1 MKPPA
6 LHAPR
11 IAIACGGTGG
21 HLFPGLAVGGELR
34 RRGCAVQLFISPKDV
49 DQAAVRGL
57 PADAAES
64 APSPPLEVHT
74 LPAVALQDGRWLAF
88 ARGFAR
94 SFLAARRLFAARA
107 PHAALAM
114 GGFTSVPPVLAARR
128 AGAAT
133 FLHESNAVPG
143 RANRLLARWVDVAF
157 TGFPEAAARLKCRCA
172 MNPGT
177 PVRPGFAARDPVE
190 CRRALGLAAERPVV
204 LVTGG
209 SQGARGLNDL
219 VLRALPL
226 LARTAPEWQWLHL
239 TGAADAERVRT
250 AYAAAGLAA
259 RVEPFTDRMELFLGA
274 ADAAVTRAGAS
285 SLAEL
290 AALQLPAV
298 LVPLPTAADDH
309 QRANARA
316 FVQDGA
322 ARTLEQ
328 AAASPEAL
336 LAALQPLVA
345 DAGVR
350 ASVRSALAR
359 RHTPAAAAEIAAQIL
374 AALAAR
380 PAPVTPAVREV
391 LA

>member
-1 MKPPA
+1 MKPFA
-6 LHAPR
+6 DTAPLV
-11 IAIACGGTGG
+11 AIACGGTGG
-21 HLFPGLAVGGELR
+21 HLFPGLAVADEVR
-34 RRGCAVQLFISPKDV
+34 RRGGAVQLFISPKEV
-49 DQAAVRGL
+49 DQLAVRGWR
-57 PADAAES
+57 AAG
-64 APSPPLEVHT
+64 LEILT

-88 ARGFAR
+88 LRGFVQSYR
-94 SFLAARRLFAARA
+94 AARKRFAARV

-157 TGFPEAAARLKCRCA
+157 TGFPEAAARLNCRCA

-177 PVRPGFAARDPVE
+177 PVRPGFAPRGAAE
-190 CRRALGLAAERPVV
+190 CRHALGLAPDRPVV

-226 LARTAPEWQWLHL
+226 LARTAPGWQWLHL
-239 TGAADAERVRT
+239 TGAADAGRVR
-250 AYAAAGLAA
+250 AGYAAAGLTA
-259 RVEPFTDRMELFLGA
+259 RVEPFTDRMEVFLGA

-316 FVQDGA
+316 LARDGA
-322 ARTLEQ
+322 ARMLEQ
-328 AAASPEAL
+328 GTATPEEFF
-336 LAALQPLVA
+336 AALEPLVA
-345 DAGVR
+345 DAAAR
-350 ASVRSALAR
+350 ASVRAALAR
-359 RHTPAAAAEIAAQIL
+359 RHTPHAAAEIVTQIL
-374 AALAAR
+374 AALAER
-380 PAPVTPAVREV
+380 PVAAAPAIREV

>member
-1 MKPPA
+1 MTPPPA
-6 LHAPR
+6 RPPR

-21 HLFPGLAVGGELR
+21 HLFPGLAVADELR
-34 RRGCAVQLFISPKDV
+34 QRGCAVQLFISPKEV

-57 PADAAES
+57 TGASGPGAA
-64 APSPPLEVHT
+64 LEFVT

-88 ARGFAR
+88 ARGFAK
-94 SFLAARRLFAARA
+94 SFFAARKLFRARA

-133 FLHESNAVPG
+133 FLHESNSVPG

-157 TGFPEAAARLKCRCA
+157 TGFPEAAARLRCRCT

-177 PVRPGFAARDPVE
+177 PVRPGFAAQDVAE
-190 CRRALGLAAERPVV
+190 CRRALGLAMERPVV

-226 LARTAPEWQWLHL
+226 LARSVPDWQWLHL
-239 TGAADAERVRT
+239 TGAADAERVR
-250 AYAAAGLAA
+250 AAWAAAGLSA
-259 RVEPFTDRMELFLGA
+259 RVEPFTDRMEVFLGA

-290 AALQLPAV
+290 AALRLPAV

-316 FVQDGA
+316 FVREGA
-322 ARTLEQ
+322 ARMLEQ
-328 AAASPEAL
+328 GSATPEDFF
-336 LAALQPLVA
+336 AALQPLVA
-345 DAGVR
+345 DAAVR
-350 ASVRSALAR
+350 AAMRAALGR
-359 RHTPAAAAEIAAQIL
+359 RHTPNAAAEIATQIL
-374 AALAAR
+374 AALAER
-380 PAPVTPAVREV
+380 SVPVVPAVKEV